1 MKKNGTC
8 KYNTFIKAV
17 GLTALTGILAAG
29 IPQSA
34 IHAEGQTGSAKAS
47 ASAASKQLN
56 SSSIQ
61 KAEDKL
67 KELTGKS
74 FTLGNAT
81 STPTGWILPIQGASG
96 GEVIIGKNGGIE
108 SISVGLKWSDLNVS
122 EQEAMQKA
130 MDTVFPAGSAKA
142 DTVSL
147 RIDYT
152 DINPKVKNKLQM
164 FTEVNKTTIV
174 VTDGK
179 FDYAN
184 GALNTKDVPAA
195 ALTAAKSVIAKID
208 SVKKAEALT
217 QAFLITRPD
226 SVQYELRFGGQT
238 SQYPVSV
245 DIDKKTNKATGL
257 YLGYLEDQYGNKS
270 GAEINKLMAKLKN
283 ADMNKL
289 KKTAVP
295 QIKKWLGMDLSGYKL
310 VKAANEP
317 GNAVFTKSGAPSIT
331 ITYNSKGELYWV
343 N

>member
-1 MKKNGTC
+1 MKRNGTSN
-8 KYNTFIKAV
+8 YNTLIKVV
-17 GLTALTGILAAG
+17 GLTALTGILVAG
-29 IPQSA
+29 VSQGA
-34 IHAEGQTGSAKAS
+34 IHAESQTGSAKTS
-47 ASAASKQLN
+47 ASAAGKQLN

-74 FTLGNAT
+74 FTLGKAT
-81 STPTGWILPIQGASG
+81 SIPSGWILTIQGAAG
-96 GEVIIGKNGGIE
+96 GEVIIGKDGGVQ
-108 SISVGLKWSDLNVS
+108 SISVGLKWSDLNASAQV
-122 EQEAMQKA
+122 AMQKA
-130 MDTVFPAGSAKA
+130 LDAVFPASSAKA
-142 DTVSL
+142 DTVSM

-152 DINPKVKNKLQM
+152 DINPKVKNKLQL

-195 ALTAAKSVIAKID
+195 ALQAAKSVIAKME

-217 QAFLITRPD
+217 QAFLITKPD
-226 SVQYELRFGGQT
+226 SVQYELRFGGPA

-245 DIDKKTNKATGL
+245 KIDKKTNKAAGF
-257 YLGYLEDQYGNKS
+257 YLGYLQDQYGNKS
-270 GAEINKLMAKLKN
+270 GAEIDKLMANLKN

-295 QIKKWLGMDLSGYKL
+295 QIKKSLGMDLSSYKL
-310 VKAANEP
+310 AKVANEP
-317 GNAVFTKSGAPSIT
+317 GNAVFTKSGAPSI
-331 ITYNSKGELYWV
+331 IISYNSKGELYWV